1 MARLLLPALVLA
13 EIAGF
18 VLVGRA
24 VGVLGTLLLVVGA
37 TALGVWLLKRQG
49 AEAMA
54 GMRGTLRSGRDPRP
68 ALLRG
73 GFGLVAALLLILP
86 GFLTDIVA
94 LLLLLPPVQRAVARR
109 FAARGVRVTTMGMG
123 GMGTGFGPAA
133 QPRSPTPNAPPRDRV
148 IDAEWEDVP
157 LSKQPTHRPSGWTRH

>member
-1 MARLLLPALVLA
+1 MYAGVGIKSIGPRRGPDPKFPPHRRIFMARLLLPALVLA

-24 VGVLGTLLLVVGA
+24 VGVLGTLLLVIGA

-54 GMRGTLRSGRDPRP
+54 GMRGTLQAGRDPRP

-73 GFGLVAALLLILP
+73 
-86 GFLTDIVA
+86 
-94 LLLLLPPVQRAVARR
+94 
-109 FAARGVRVTTMGMG
+109 
-123 GMGTGFGPAA
+123 
-133 QPRSPTPNAPPRDRV
+133 
-148 IDAEWEDVP
+148 
-157 LSKQPTHRPSGWTRH
+157 